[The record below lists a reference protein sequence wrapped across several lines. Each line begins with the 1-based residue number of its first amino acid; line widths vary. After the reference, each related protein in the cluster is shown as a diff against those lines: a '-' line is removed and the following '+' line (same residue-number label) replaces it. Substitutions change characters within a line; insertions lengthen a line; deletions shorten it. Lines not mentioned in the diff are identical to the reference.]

1 MSNRTGAGMNP
12 CGAMQTKITVKQG
25 DTAELLI
32 LLGADGV
39 LNDVNKFWTEIL
51 GQVQVKT
58 PDRPFDI
65 MVNGWLLYQTIAC
78 RMWARSG
85 FYQAS
90 GAFG

>member
-1 MSNRTGAGMNP
+1 MNP

-39 LNDVNKFWTEIL
+39 LNDVKKFWTEIL
-51 GQVQVKT
+51 GQVHVKT

>member
-1 MSNRTGAGMNP
+1 MNP